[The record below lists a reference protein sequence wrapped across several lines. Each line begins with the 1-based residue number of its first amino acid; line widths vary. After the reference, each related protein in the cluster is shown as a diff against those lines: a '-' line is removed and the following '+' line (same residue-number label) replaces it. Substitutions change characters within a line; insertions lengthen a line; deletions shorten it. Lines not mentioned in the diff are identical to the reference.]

1 MKTILGTS
9 LAGYAPP
16 LVLLLITIIYLVTGY
31 EYSAEARAF
40 PVTVAWAML
49 ALIGLDLLSR
59 TKTPV
64 GESLIRTLNPAAA
77 PEKVEHLPR
86 YPLLKQFAA
95 IAWVLGF
102 VALMV
107 LVGILYAVP
116 VYVFSSMFVRGRR
129 PLWLCALVAAGVALF
144 IWFLFERVLM
154 LELYPGILFGAL

>member
-1 MKTILGTS
+1 MKNIFGTP

-16 LVLLLITIIYLVTGY
+16 LVLLVITIVYLVTGY

-49 ALIGLDLLSR
+49 AFVVLDLVSR
-59 TKTPV
+59 TKTPI

-86 YPLLKQFAA
+86 YPLLKQFTA

-116 VYVFSSMFVRGRR
+116 LYVFASMLLRGRR
-129 PLWLCALVAAGVALF
+129 PLWLCALVAAAATVF

-154 LELYPGILFGAL
+154 LELYPGILFGDL